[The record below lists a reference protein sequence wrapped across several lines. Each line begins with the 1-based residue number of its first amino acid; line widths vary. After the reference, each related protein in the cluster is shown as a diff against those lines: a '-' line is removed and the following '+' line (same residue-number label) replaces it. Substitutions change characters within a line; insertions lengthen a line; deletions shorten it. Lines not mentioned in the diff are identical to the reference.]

1 MVSQVK
7 HTNMSVLIQFT
18 AQFMGL
24 CLDERV
30 VTKNLIIPPSPPSSN
45 APFLES
51 NNGGGVAINNL

>member
-30 VTKNLIIPPSPPSSN
+30 VTKNLIIPPPPSSN

-51 NNGGGVAINNL
+51 NNGGGVATNNL